1 MGDEETKCTKA
12 ATDESQNKVKDKFE
26 VATNRSSEKICQE
39 QTFEESSQKKT
50 SSEMSKFIPGYIEKQ
65 DSLEAFDIDEHM
77 ASNKTTEPSDSPAK
91 NNLNDE
97 VRVKTE
103 NDIQKER
110 DNDSELK
117 KATESETSKSKVA
130 KQEIEK
136 SEEQKNETAGKDEQ
150 ARKIS
155 DDEEKGKEASST
167 ESA

>member
-1 MGDEETKCTKA
+1 MGEKKEKDMEKEKAKKKADEETKCTKA

-77 ASNKTTEPSDSPAK
+77 ASNKTTEPCDSPAT

-97 VRVKTE
+97 ARVKTE

-110 DNDSELK
+110 DTHDELK
-117 KATESETSKSKVA
+117 KAMESETS
-130 KQEIEK
+130 
-136 SEEQKNETAGKDEQ
+136 TD
-150 ARKIS
+150 
-155 DDEEKGKEASST
+155 
-167 ESA
+167 